1 MNLAP
6 EPPLAP
12 ADARRIKREVA
23 LALALLFGGTGV
35 LALLQLAVPAIAGAT
50 QLGLAILLFQIPER
64 LLAKKI
70 APEGPAITFQIGPA
84 RAALALAG
92 KAMLVVFPLFVLGF
106 VGTYTLV
113 LDRPVAFEASR
124 LLRWGETLEWAPSA
138 ACGRAETL
146 VWTQEDQ
153 LWIVPPNASHLRVQL
168 AVGGH
173 PVTAARTVLC
183 RAPTSTASAAA
194 TANPAQPATGSAI
207 QAGPDGT
214 FVLPRGTGLWVQ
226 LGSDNDFALQLF
238 DGPRLVPEGAIRLGA
253 TGATPSDD
261 GRVDGA
267 RDLWWLLAAIVI
279 HLGLVALPEEHFFR
293 GYLLPRL
300 DQICGRPRRLFGVP
314 IGWGLILSSLAFA
327 LLHPILIPGPH
338 RLLVFFPALLS
349 GWLRAKSGKLGAP
362 ILVHAAS
369 NILLAIVSR
378 MVG

>member
-1 MNLAP
+1 
-6 EPPLAP
+6 
-12 ADARRIKREVA
+12 
-23 LALALLFGGTGV
+23 
-35 LALLQLAVPAIAGAT
+35 
-50 QLGLAILLFQIPER
+50 
-64 LLAKKI
+64 
-70 APEGPAITFQIGPA
+70 
-84 RAALALAG
+84 
-92 KAMLVVFPLFVLGF
+92 MLVVFPLFVLGF
-106 VGTYTLV
+106 VGAYTLI
-113 LDRPVAFEASR
+113 LDRPVAFEAAR
-124 LLRWGETLEWAPSA
+124 LLRWGEALEWAPA
-138 ACGRAETL
+138 QACGRAETL

-153 LWIVPPNASHLRVQL
+153 LWIVPPAASQLRATL
-168 AVGGH
+168 AVGGR

-183 RAPTSTASAAA
+183 RAAPPSAATSTRAAKL
-194 TANPAQPATGSAI
+194 PQPATGSPI
-207 QAGPDGT
+207 QAGPDGA
-214 FVLPRGTGLWVQ
+214 FALPRGVGLWVQ
-226 LGSDNDFALQLF
+226 LGGENDFALQLF
-238 DGPRLVPEGAIRLGA
+238 DGPRLLPEGSIRLGA

-300 DQICGRPRRLFGVP
+300 DQLCGRPRRLFGVP
-314 IGWGLILSSLAFA
+314 IGWGLVLSSLAFA

-338 RLLVFFPALLS
+338 RLLVFFPALLF

>member
-23 LALALLFGGTGV
+23 LALLLLFGGTGV
-35 LALLQLAVPAIAGAT
+35 LAVLQLVVPAIAGAT

-70 APEGPAITFQIGPA
+70 APEGPGITFQIGPA

-92 KAMLVVFPLFVLGF
+92 KAMLVVFPLFVVGF
-106 VGTYTLV
+106 YGTYTLV
-113 LDRPVAFEASR
+113 LDRPVAFEPSR
-124 LLRWGETLEWAPSA
+124 LLRWGESLEWAPSA

-153 LWIVPPNASHLRVQL
+153 LWIVPPAASHLRAKLV
-168 AVGGH
+168 VGGR
-173 PVTAARTVLC
+173 PVTAARTVVC
-183 RAPTSTASAAA
+183 RVPAPASPAGTPA
-194 TANPAQPATGSAI
+194 PAQPATGSAI
-207 QAGPDGT
+207 QVGPDGA
-214 FVLPRGTGLWVQ
+214 FVLPRGAGLWVQ
-226 LGSDNDFALQLF
+226 LGRENDFALQLF
-238 DGPRLVPEGAIRLGA
+238 DGARPLAEGAIRLGA
-253 TGATPSDD
+253 TGVTPSDD
-261 GRVDGA
+261 GRVDGS
-267 RDLWWLLAAIVI
+267 RDIWWLLAAIVI

-300 DQICGRPRRLFGVP
+300 DQIFGRPRRLFGVP

-338 RLLVFFPALLS
+338 RLLVFFPALLF
-349 GWLRAKSGKLGAP
+349 GWLCAKSGKLGAP